1 MHPTFL
7 PRLRRSII
15 STGFPQ
21 NPLRRSL
28 LSRRRGKADRSWGV
42 PRTQRI
48 NSSRHASYQQD
59 LRGRCRLPWT
69 IICSGW
75 RCSACTFLHLLQI
88 GHLNNIHAM
97 HFFTNMYKTRRQGRS
112 TCFLATRRSLMSLL
126 AQLILQSLQTL
137 LPLPPKVFLRAS
149 YPQIRLQIKLLRL

>member
-7 PRLRRSII
+7 PRLRRSIT
-15 STGFPQ
+15 STGFLQ

-75 RCSACTFLHLLQI
+75 RCSACTFLHPLQI
-88 GHLNNIHAM
+88 SRLNNIHAM
-97 HFFTNMYKTRRQGRS
+97 HFFTNMYEARRQGIPTYLECLWWAS
-112 TCFLATRRSLMSLL
+112 WHNSFSKVYKHSYLFL
-126 AQLILQSLQTL
+126 
-137 LPLPPKVFLRAS
+137 PKSFWGQAIPRFVYR
-149 YPQIRLQIKLLRL
+149 